1 MVVSHRQL
9 HSCPSRSEHFSG
21 VIAVASVART
31 KVVDFMAASF
41 QDFTPDPSAVA
52 SGDEI
57 VGRARH
63 DLSRR

>member
-9 HSCPSRSEHFSG
+9 HSCRSRSEHFSG

-41 QDFTPDPSAVA
+41 QDFTPDPSTVA
-52 SGDEI
+52 GATRLSGVLDTT
-57 VGRARH
+57 
-63 DLSRR
+63 